1 MSQILNYQL
10 LRNPLIYKYRL
21 GILNVA
27 VESGID
33 QIGFSKMSLQSSA
46 GIQSVIACILNGYIK
61 MVVKNELVADDPR
74 DKRPHFSHA
83 AFCLQPPAEADAFK
97 DCLHGW

>member
-10 LRNPLIYKYRL
+10 LLNPLIYKYRL

-33 QIGFSKMSLQSSA
+33 QIGFSKMSL
-46 GIQSVIACILNGYIK
+46 
-61 MVVKNELVADDPR
+61 
-74 DKRPHFSHA
+74 
-83 AFCLQPPAEADAFK
+83 
-97 DCLHGW
+97 